1 MQIDLAVEADSLL
14 ERMKK
19 SDFQL
24 AAYRMKKKET
34 ERARDELQR
43 YIYLKTSIYEDMKQ
57 GILTKDEYLTAK
69 ERYTRKI
76 SDLETEW
83 NNKQAELDNFKQCMS
98 GENRWLKAF
107 LNFRDVKE
115 LTRDMA
121 VNLLDKV
128 EVYEDKRIHIRFR
141 FRNEYEYLTS
151 VLQSGNDVMGKD
163 HRGLQIPLASHLAE
177 RGGER
182 GRENFG

>member
-1 MQIDLAVEADSLL
+1 
-14 ERMKK
+14 
-19 SDFQL
+19 
-24 AAYRMKKKET
+24 MKKKEA

-43 YIYLKTSIYEDMKQ
+43 YIYLKTSIYEDLKQ

-76 SDLETEW
+76 SEFETEL
-83 NNKQAELDNFKQCMS
+83 NNKQTELDHFKQCMR

-107 LNFRDVKE
+107 LNFRDAKE

-121 VNLLDKV
+121 VSLLEKV

-141 FRNEYEYLTS
+141 FRNEYEYLMS
-151 VLQSGNDVMGKD
+151 
-163 HRGLQIPLASHLAE
+163 PLAE
-177 RGGER
+177 RGEDS
-182 GRENFG
+182 GRKISGCIS